1 MAKGGGRKAS
11 DKEKSRASSP
21 AFALSAEDAERA
33 SLEFIP
39 IWQLD
44 DAPFTAPSA
53 ATHEGLGSLAGA
65 STSAVTL
72 LGPAPVLG
80 AVGIQPVADTGI
92 STATIRMT
100 APADMTFG
108 DGPLESGLA
117 EPNDADLA
125 SRATIRM
132 TPALHQPVPAREKEP
147 SLPSVIVE
155 QSDPGLAA
163 VPAPASVRPPLET
176 APPVEPAAPAS
187 VRAPLREPKT
197 DPPAARARSA
207 PTIAT
212 RRDRP
217 ASGGGS
223 AYRAPQK
230 RNPVVIGS
238 LVIGAGAI
246 ALGLYFMSST
256 PTAPEPVA
264 PVTHI
269 VPPQPQVV
277 IPAVPAIPPVDD
289 TPPVAQPT
297 PSSAAPPIPPAQPA
311 PAVSAVPPTP
321 SPTPPPFPPPA
332 VSPSPAPP
340 HTPRASSNPVPTPK
354 APAAPRPPTSKTSS
368 PPTPGGIV
376 RDNPF

>member
-1 MAKGGGRKAS
+1 MAKGGGRKVS

-53 ATHEGLGSLAGA
+53 ATHADLGSLAGA

-80 AVGIQPVADTGI
+80 AVGIQPVADAGI

-100 APADMTFG
+100 APADMALG
-108 DGPLESGLA
+108 DAPLESGLA

-163 VPAPASVRPPLET
+163 VPAPASVRAPIEA

-269 VPPQPQVV
+269 VPPQPQVA
-277 IPAVPAIPPVDD
+277 IPAIPAVDD

-297 PSSAAPPIPPAQPA
+297 PSPAEPPIPTAPPA
-311 PAVSAVPPTP
+311 PAVPVVPPTP